1 MKWSFPS
8 LSRKRRCTIA
18 LLAVCG
24 LASGPVAAQVVVE
37 DPGLI
42 MGQIKQTFADAKE
55 FGLQAQRWGETYKS
69 YTETYKHYQQ
79 QLIRLQRLNMGDPQM
94 EDTFPERDLNYGMA
108 DSCPE
113 KGNGEGGARGLLT
126 GVFAAAQPKMDGK
139 VLDEQQKICE
149 RMVQAENAKYNESV
163 RMLKTLMKRNR
174 EFQDVQRQRD
184 QVGDEQGALA
194 ANDNEVQ
201 RFVARTSMD
210 LDYWQARMTAYQSY
224 IESLKWDQAR
234 LAKRAMRGKKG
245 PGMGGIVGQ
254 VVQAAALKAA
264 LKP

>member
-1 MKWSFPS
+1 MKWSF
-8 LSRKRRCTIA
+8 LSFSRRHRCAIA

-24 LASGPVAAQVVVE
+24 LASAPAAAQMVVE
-37 DPGLI
+37 DPSLI
-42 MGQIKQTFADAKE
+42 IGQIRQTFADSQE
-55 FGLQAQRWGETYKS
+55 FALQAKRWGETAKS
-69 YTETYKHYQQ
+69 YSETYKHYEQ
-79 QLIRLQRLNMGDPQM
+79 QLIRLKRLNMGDSEM
-94 EDTFPERDLNYGMA
+94 EDTFPERDLNYGLA

-113 KGNGEGGARGLLT
+113 ESNGEGGARGLLT
-126 GVFAAAQPKMDGK
+126 RVFTAAQPKMDGK
-139 VLDEQQKICE
+139 VLDEQQKVCE

-174 EFQDVQRQRD
+174 EFQEVQRQRD

-201 RFVARTSMD
+201 RFVARISMD
-210 LDYWQARMTAYQSY
+210 LDYWQARMTAYHSY

-234 LAKRAMRGKKG
+234 LAKRAMRGKKDG
-245 PGMGGIVGQ
+245 AGGIVGR